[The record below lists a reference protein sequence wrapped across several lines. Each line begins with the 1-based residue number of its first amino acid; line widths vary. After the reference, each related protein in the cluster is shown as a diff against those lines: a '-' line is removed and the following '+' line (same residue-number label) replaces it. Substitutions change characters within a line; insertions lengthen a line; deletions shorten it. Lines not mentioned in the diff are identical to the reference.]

1 MSEER
6 EAQQQVPALKPL
18 NTITRVMLVVAGTL
32 SLGLGIV
39 GVFLPVLPTTPFM
52 LLAALCY
59 VRSSQRLYNRLMQS
73 RFANVHVHNV
83 LSGKGIPLSV
93 KIVSLTISAMMI
105 GYVSIFV
112 TDSFLVRM
120 LLGLLYLVQLGF
132 MLRMKTLERDGSSPE
147 NGITILR
154 VIEALRAWGEK
165 FRTVTKK

>member
-73 RFANVHVHNV
+73 RFASKHVHNV
-83 LSGKGIPLSV
+83 LAGEGIPLSV
-93 KIVSLTISAMMI
+93 KIISLSVSAGMI
-105 GYVSIFV
+105 GYVSVFV

-132 MLRMKTLERDGSSPE
+132 MLMMKTLKR
-147 NGITILR
+147 
-154 VIEALRAWGEK
+154 EK
-165 FRTVTKK
+165 SLPGMNQYAEKQQ